1 MSGPGNPLENTH
13 KSTLLPS
20 ISQTIHNIAG
30 IKCTIY
36 GLSELPTNLSELAV
50 LWLLHPRLQNEK
62 SMAPIAAQAIHHW
75 NQRLKERGAST
86 SSRGP
91 VKGLIAVSFDQ
102 RNHGGRM
109 VNNLANEAWRQG
121 NARHAQD
128 MFSVYR
134 EFDRRGWTPEAT
146 VQPCIQHHPLNH
158 T

>member
-13 KSTLLPS
+13 NSNALAP
-20 ISQTIHNIAG
+20 ISQTIYTIG

-36 GLSELPTNLSELAV
+36 GLSELPSHLSELAV
-50 LWLLHPRLQNEK
+50 LWLLHPRLQTEK
-62 SMAPIAAQAIHHW
+62 SMAPIAARTIHHW

-109 VNNLANEAWRQG
+109 ADKLANEAWRQG
-121 NARHAQD
+121 NPRHAQD

-134 EFDRRGWTPEAT
+134 ECTREAGRLRRWFVSYGKYP
-146 VQPCIQHHPLNH
+146 ID
-158 T
+158 